1 MTHSWLLPDYIA
13 DILPS
18 AAVRIEKVKAKML
31 SLFHSYGYHLVI
43 PPLMEYTQSLLT
55 NIDPELSLKT
65 IRIADRFSGRQLGLR
80 ADITPQISRIDAH
93 LLSANDGINRLC
105 YAGTVLHASPDTLY
119 STREPLQI
127 GAEMYGFDGIL
138 ADSEIISLMLKSLA
152 ILGVKNPLLSLAHIK
167 IFNILSAL
175 AHLHLDD
182 KNALRQLI
190 SNKEQEAVA
199 TFCTQKRLPENLTA
213 AFVALPTLYGEV
225 PSVLEKAQ
233 KVLPN
238 QQDIQAA
245 LNDLN
250 TLYQAFSKAYRIHLD
265 LSELRADNYHSGL
278 LFAAYRDDES
288 EAIARG
294 GRYDGLGRYFGRER
308 PAVGFS
314 LDLKNFLELLPQH
327 IEKSGIC
334 VKAEDLPNA
343 LDMVNQLR
351 EQGEM
356 VIIDYLNEGAAKLN
370 CNRTL
375 VSHKNQWQVMDI

>member
-1 MTHSWLLPDYIA
+1 
-13 DILPS
+13 
-18 AAVRIEKVKAKML
+18 
-31 SLFHSYGYHLVI
+31 
-43 PPLMEYTQSLLT
+43 MEYTQSLLT
-55 NIDPELSLKT
+55 NIDPDLSLKT
-65 IRIADRFSGRQLGLR
+65 IRIADRFSGRQLGMR

-105 YAGTVLHASPDTLY
+105 YAGSVLHAFPDTLY

-127 GAEMYGFDGIL
+127 GAEMYGFDGIG

-152 ILGVKNPLLSLAHIK
+152 ILGVENPLLSLAHVK

-175 AHLHLDD
+175 AHLHSDD
-182 KNALRQLI
+182 KNALRQMI
-190 SNKEQEAVA
+190 SSKEQEAVHQ
-199 TFCTQKRLPENLTA
+199 FCTQKRLPENLTA

-225 PSVLEKAQ
+225 PTVLQQAA
-233 KVLPN
+233 KVLP
-238 QQDIQAA
+238 QQKDIQAA
-245 LNDLN
+245 LNDLD
-250 TLYQAFSKAYRIHLD
+250 TVYQQFAGKYRIHLD

-334 VKAEDLPNA
+334 VKAEDLPKTA
-343 LDMVNQLR
+343 EMVNQLR

-375 VSHKNQWQVMDI
+375 HLRDNQWQVIDI